1 MPETDPEAP
10 SISRQPVAVDLQP
23 KWLAPA
29 SLGIAVIALGVAVW
43 ALVSPPLQSSPSVPE
58 PTEQQVA
65 DAKARACAAFTTV
78 RTAVALQTHTELGSE
93 PVAVTAVTAVS
104 RLAMSSGAQYLQT
117 HLDRATPA
125 DLTAAIREF
134 ALSRDIKLGAAAQPL
149 RAALTGRST
158 SPGVFDVLAVLGR
171 DESLGRIDDQID

>member
-1 MPETDPEAP
+1 MSETEDPEAP
-10 SISRQPVAVDLQP
+10 PISRLPVAVDLQP

-43 ALVSPPLQSSPSVPE
+43 ALVSPPRQSSPSVPG
-58 PTEQQVA
+58 PTEQQVN

-78 RTAVALQTHTELGSE
+78 RTAVALQTHTELGPE

-117 HLDRATPA
+117 HLDAATPA
-125 DLTAAIREF
+125 DLAAAIREF
-134 ALSRDIKLGAAAQPL
+134 AVDLQDISMYGQAGISGADPAQASRLKAGE
-149 RAALTGRST
+149 
-158 SPGVFDVLAVLGR
+158 AVSMKIAGLCK
-171 DESLGRIDDQID
+171 

>member
-1 MPETDPEAP
+1 MPETGPEAP

-43 ALVSPPLQSSPSVPE
+43 ALVSPPHQSSPSVPE

-134 ALSRDIKLGAAAQPL
+134 AVDLQDISMYGQAGIGGADPAQ
-149 RAALTGRST
+149 AGRLKAGEAVST
-158 SPGVFDVLAVLGR
+158 KIAGLCK
-171 DESLGRIDDQID
+171 